1 MFSIFKGLVGS
12 KALTAEDL
20 EPVISKL
27 RDNLI
32 DKNVASEVANS
43 LCDSVTMKLEGSV
56 TGTFQSV
63 QNSVKVSLCF
73 FVGFAFLFFYTFFSF
88 VSSSFYLS
96 ICLTLFFCSSSSL
109 FLSLTF
115 FSFTLPFSVHTG
127 ILFAGD
133 LDGGPAEVV
142 DSEAPN

>member
-43 LCDSVTMKLEGSV
+43 LCDSVSMKLEGSV

-63 QNSVKVSLCF
+63 QNSVKVSLC
-73 FVGFAFLFFYTFFSF
+73 
-88 VSSSFYLS
+88 
-96 ICLTLFFCSSSSL
+96 TLAAIISL
-109 FLSLTF
+109 KK
-115 FSFTLPFSVHTG
+115 
-127 ILFAGD
+127 
-133 LDGGPAEVV
+133 
-142 DSEAPN
+142 